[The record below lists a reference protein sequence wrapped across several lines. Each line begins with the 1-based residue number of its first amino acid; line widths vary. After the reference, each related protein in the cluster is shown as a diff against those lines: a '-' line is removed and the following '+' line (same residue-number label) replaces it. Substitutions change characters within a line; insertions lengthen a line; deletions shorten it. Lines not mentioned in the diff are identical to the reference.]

1 MAYYINAPTLS
12 AATAVFED
20 PAMTKCAPDG
30 YYADGPIVRQ
40 QVDCVL
46 LPPQECPFCGAECG
60 CVFEGP
66 VNKGV
71 YYFSVY
77 LGYDTGPVEVR
88 FDPLDYPNGIEAI
101 YDSTV
106 YNTVVS
112 PFFGPLSAP
121 AGLPTFVGYDG
132 DDCGI
137 VSTHTLEEFEF
148 RSSDNSFHDLGTT
161 DVVNVLASQN
171 QLTWSSPG
179 ACVMIIPK
187 PNATPTDLLVKVIS
201 PCDKDSFAI
210 GISCPG
216 DGDAYPIGGSSGGG
230 PGELICGYP
239 SGDLTYYVIPV
250 NGSPTE
256 FGLYD
261 FVYLD
266 AGYSIPLPDN
276 YYLSSN
282 CPAPYK
288 WFRIENGIIVEFG
301 ECDATFKYFVRRCG
315 DGDAEEIVVLS
326 TFPLTI
332 GLTVS
337 LSDPIYE
344 GCRFEVTRVSKEGET
359 PVALVVTQYE
369 TDCSS
374 ACVYYKVYNYDATI
388 AVVNYKDCAGIEQTA
403 TIPLHSFIYLCALAD
418 SVKSEQ
424 KAKVIF
430 ESCQCPEEA

>member
-1 MAYYINAPTLS
+1 MPYYINAPTLS
-12 AATAVFED
+12 AATAVFTD
-20 PAMTKCAPDG
+20 PAMTTCAPDG
-30 YYADGPIVRQ
+30 FYADGPIVRQ

-77 LGYDTGPVEVR
+77 LGYDTGPVEIR

-171 QLTWSSPG
+171 QMTFSSPG
-179 ACVMIIPK
+179 TCVMVIPK
-187 PNATPTDLLVKVIS
+187 PNSTPTNLLVKVIS

-210 GISCPG
+210 SISCPG
-216 DGDAYPIGGSSGGG
+216 DGDVFPIGGSGEGG

-239 SGDLTYYVIPV
+239 SGDLTYYVVPV
-250 NGSPTE
+250 NGDGTT

-266 AGYSIPLPDN
+266 AACTIPLPDN
-276 YYLSSN
+276 YYLSIN
-282 CPAPYK
+282 CPVPFQ

-301 ECDATFKYFVRRCG
+301 DCEDTFKYFVRVCG
-315 DGDAEEIVVLS
+315 NKDAEEIVVVS
-326 TFPLTI
+326 PFPLTI

-344 GCRFEVTRVSKEGET
+344 GCRFEVTRLSKEGET

-369 TDCSS
+369 EGCSNT
-374 ACVYYKVYNYDATI
+374 CVYYKIYNYDSTTAT
-388 AVVNYKDCAGIEQTA
+388 VEYKDCAGNPQTT
-403 TIPLHSFIYLCALAD
+403 TIPVHSFIYLCALVD
-418 SVKSEQ
+418 SIGSRQNISKP
-424 KAKVIF
+424 IF
-430 ESCQCPEEA
+430 ESCQCPD